1 MLWKHGEGC
10 LLPAVVYFQ
19 TVKGD
24 GDFCDLRMVA
34 EIRDK
39 QVAEIRSQKSF
50 KMSDNFSKVAEIR
63 ADTKRPK
70 NEPKRHQNSIPT
82 SLTVNFCN

>member
-1 MLWKHGEGC
+1 MFFTPK
-10 LLPAVVYFQ
+10 VVYFQ

-24 GDFCDLRMVA
+24 GNFVNQKGVN
-34 EIRDK
+34 EIRFR
-39 QVAEIRSQKSF
+39 QVNEIRLTKCF
-50 KMSDNFSKVAEIR
+50 KMSDNFSKVNEIR

-82 SLTVNFCN
+82 SSTVNFCN